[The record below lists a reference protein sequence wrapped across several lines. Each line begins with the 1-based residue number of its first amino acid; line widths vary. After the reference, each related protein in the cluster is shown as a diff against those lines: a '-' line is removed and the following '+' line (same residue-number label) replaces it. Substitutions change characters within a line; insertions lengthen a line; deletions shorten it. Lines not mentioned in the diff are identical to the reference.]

1 MVFLNRA
8 LKELVSANM
17 QDVYGTF
24 MAAGTTK
31 SVEQPFFLN
40 LRSLLRLEGRFNLSG
55 LLYL

>member
-1 MVFLNRA
+1 
-8 LKELVSANM
+8 M